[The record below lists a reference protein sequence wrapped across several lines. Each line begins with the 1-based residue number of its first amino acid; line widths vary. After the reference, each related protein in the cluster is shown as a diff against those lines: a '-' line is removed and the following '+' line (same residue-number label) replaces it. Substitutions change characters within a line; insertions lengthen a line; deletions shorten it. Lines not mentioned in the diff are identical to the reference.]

1 MGTHNT
7 GRIGLTVQASTP
19 HWPSPPRPP
28 KGAPNILL
36 VLFDDAGFSDFG
48 CYGSPIRTPT
58 IDGLAAEGLRY
69 TGFHTTA
76 MCSTTRTALLT
87 GRNHHA
93 AGVGSLANFDSGFP
107 GYRGK
112 IAKEAGTLAE
122 MLRPHGY
129 RNYMLGKWHVTPLTE
144 SGSTGPFDGWP
155 LARGFDRYYGFMDA
169 ATDQYTP
176 ELVRDN
182 SPIPPPRTP
191 EQGYHLTEDLVDQAI
206 AYLAGHVSEQPET
219 PWLLWLALGAVH
231 APHQAPADLIRR
243 YDPLFAEGWEVER
256 ARRFERQK
264 ALGIVPPGTT
274 LPPGNADVPPWASF
288 SAEERAYLTRSQSA
302 FAGMLEHADQH
313 LARLMAFLD
322 TAGLREDTLVLVL
335 SDNGG
340 SQEGGPLGGV
350 NLLGPRNLRDESMAE
365 KLARI
370 DDIGGPGTYANYP
383 LGWAMASN
391 TPLRRYKQNTHGGG
405 IRDPLVMRWP
415 AGIRARGE
423 LRHQFVHAS
432 DLAPTLLEL
441 VGVSAPDAVNGVAQ
455 MPIQGVSFAA
465 SLHDPAA
472 PSKDKPQYFE
482 MFGHRGIVHQG
493 WKAVAFHPP
502 ETPFENDR
510 WELFHL
516 ASDFSEAH
524 DLAEKHP
531 EKLAELIALWWREAE
546 ANQVLP
552 LDDRFRQRFAQ
563 NAERFHGARRGY
575 VFHAGVGHVPTE
587 VAPDVRARSYL
598 IEADAEF
605 GPADSGVLIAH
616 GDATM
621 GYSIYL
627 RDGVAMH
634 DMNVGGEHVR
644 LCAARAVPPG
654 RHRIGLRCRRLTR
667 EAQPN
672 IVTGAGLSEF
682 TLLID
687 GVAMGS
693 VQTRLGFY
701 NFVSWAGLDI
711 GCDRGSPVADYAA
724 PFAFTGRLLKVEFTM
739 DADQVLDGDGIGQAL
754 MARE

>member
-1 MGTHNT
+1 
-7 GRIGLTVQASTP
+7 
-19 HWPSPPRPP
+19 
-28 KGAPNILL
+28 
-36 VLFDDAGFSDFG
+36 
-48 CYGSPIRTPT
+48 
-58 IDGLAAEGLRY
+58 
-69 TGFHTTA
+69 
-76 MCSTTRTALLT
+76 
-87 GRNHHA
+87 
-93 AGVGSLANFDSGFP
+93 
-107 GYRGK
+107 
-112 IAKEAGTLAE
+112 
-122 MLRPHGY
+122 
-129 RNYMLGKWHVTPLTE
+129 
-144 SGSTGPFDGWP
+144 
-155 LARGFDRYYGFMDA
+155 
-169 ATDQYTP
+169 
-176 ELVRDN
+176 
-182 SPIPPPRTP
+182 
-191 EQGYHLTEDLVDQAI
+191 
-206 AYLAGHVSEQPET
+206 
-219 PWLLWLALGAVH
+219 
-231 APHQAPADLIRR
+231 
-243 YDPLFAEGWEVER
+243 
-256 ARRFERQK
+256 
-264 ALGIVPPGTT
+264 
-274 LPPGNADVPPWASF
+274 
-288 SAEERAYLTRSQSA
+288 
-302 FAGMLEHADQH
+302 
-313 LARLMAFLD
+313 
-322 TAGLREDTLVLVL
+322 
-335 SDNGG
+335 
-340 SQEGGPLGGV
+340 
-350 NLLGPRNLRDESMAE
+350 
-365 KLARI
+365 
-370 DDIGGPGTYANYP
+370 
-383 LGWAMASN
+383 
-391 TPLRRYKQNTHGGG
+391 
-405 IRDPLVMRWP
+405 
-415 AGIRARGE
+415 
-423 LRHQFVHAS
+423 
-432 DLAPTLLEL
+432 
-441 VGVSAPDAVNGVAQ
+441 
-455 MPIQGVSFAA
+455 
-465 SLHDPAA
+465 
-472 PSKDKPQYFE
+472 

-621 GYSIYL
+621 GYSLYL